1 MANTYF
7 QFKSFTIHQEKTAMK
22 VCTDACLFGAWVAA
36 RVVPKLIPGQP
47 FLDIGTG
54 TGLLSL
60 MLAQQSSQQIDAVEI
75 EENAWMQAMAN
86 TASSPWP
93 ERIKVHRANILYYR
107 PAGNY
112 GLILSNPPFFA
123 NDLKA
128 GGSSR
133 NLARHEDSIQLES
146 LFRLTFPWLSN
157 EGYWAILV
165 PAHRAAIAIESACR
179 EGLFLLQETRVRQT
193 SEHDAFRSML
203 LFGRNKAA
211 LENDEIIIRPE
222 GKYSQEFIELLQP
235 YYLHL

>member
-1 MANTYF
+1 
-7 QFKSFTIHQEKTAMK
+7 MK

-36 RVVPKLIPGQP
+36 RVAPKVLPGQP

-60 MLAQQSSQQIDAVEI
+60 MLAQQSDQQIDAVEI
-75 EENAWMQAMAN
+75 EENAWLQALGN
-86 TASSPWP
+86 IASSPWP
-93 ERIKVHRANILYYR
+93 DRIRVHHANILNYR
-107 PAGNY
+107 PDGNY

-128 GGSSR
+128 GGQSR
-133 NLARHEDSIQLES
+133 NLARHEDSIQLDS
-146 LFRLTFPWLSN
+146 LFRLTAHWLSN
-157 EGYWAILV
+157 EGYWAILM
-165 PAHRAAIAIESACR
+165 PAHRAAMAIESATR

-193 SEHDAFRSML
+193 SSHSVFRSML
-203 LFGRNKAA
+203 LFGKNQEA
-211 LENDEIIIRPE
+211 LENDEIIIRQE